1 MEILRMNIIKINK
14 ILNIILVIAVVYA
27 VVTFVGQQS
36 KLNSYNKDIA
46 YYTAQI
52 EELKEKKEE
61 LIATQE
67 NVNSPE
73 YIEQIAREELDM
85 YLPNETVYI
94 DVSK

>member
-1 MEILRMNIIKINK
+1 MNILKINK
-14 ILNIILVIAVVYA
+14 LLNLILIFMVVYA
-27 VVTFVGQQS
+27 LINFIGQQS

-46 YYTAQI
+46 SYTAQI

-61 LIATQE
+61 LLETQS

>member
-1 MEILRMNIIKINK
+1 MNILKINK
-14 ILNIILVIAVVYA
+14 MLNLILIVMAIYA
-27 VVTFVGQQS
+27 LITFIGQQS
-36 KLNSYNKDIA
+36 KLNSYNKDIVS
-46 YYTAQI
+46 YTTQI

-61 LIATQE
+61 LLATQE

>member
-1 MEILRMNIIKINK
+1 MNVLKINK
-14 ILNIILVIAVVYA
+14 LLNLILIFMVVYA
-27 VVTFVGQQS
+27 LINFIGQQS

-46 YYTAQI
+46 SYTAQI

-61 LIATQE
+61 LLETQS

>member
-1 MEILRMNIIKINK
+1 MNILKINK
-14 ILNIILVIAVVYA
+14 LLNLILIFMLAYTLI
-27 VVTFVGQQS
+27 TFVGQQS

-46 YYTAQI
+46 SYTSQI

-61 LIATQE
+61 LLATQE

>member
-1 MEILRMNIIKINK
+1 MNVLKINK
-14 ILNIILVIAVVYA
+14 LLNLILIFMVVYA
-27 VVTFVGQQS
+27 LINFIGQQS

-46 YYTAQI
+46 SYTAQI
-52 EELKEKKEE
+52 KELKEKKEE
-61 LIATQE
+61 LLETQS

>member
-1 MEILRMNIIKINK
+1 MNIFKINK
-14 ILNIILVIAVVYA
+14 LLNLILVIAAIYA
-27 VVTFVGQQS
+27 AVSFVGQQS
-36 KLNSYNKDIA
+36 KLNSYNKDISN
-46 YYTAQI
+46 YSAQI
-52 EELKEKKEE
+52 TELEEKKKE
-61 LIATQE
+61 LLATQE

>member
-1 MEILRMNIIKINK
+1 MMNILKINK
-14 ILNIILVIAVVYA
+14 FLNLILIITTIYA
-27 VVTFVGQQS
+27 VITFINQQS
-36 KLNSYNKDIA
+36 KLNSYNTDIS
-46 YYTAQI
+46 YYTTQI
-52 EELKEKKEE
+52 KELEEKKNE
-61 LIATQE
+61 LLATQE

>member
-1 MEILRMNIIKINK
+1 MNIIKINK

>member
-1 MEILRMNIIKINK
+1 MMNILKINK
-14 ILNIILVIAVVYA
+14 LLNLILIFMFAYTLI
-27 VVTFVGQQS
+27 TFIGQQS

-46 YYTAQI
+46 SYTSQI

-61 LIATQE
+61 LLATQE

>member
-1 MEILRMNIIKINK
+1 MNILKINK
-14 ILNIILVIAVVYA
+14 LLNLILIFMLAYTLI
-27 VVTFVGQQS
+27 TFIGQQS

-46 YYTAQI
+46 SYTSQI

-61 LIATQE
+61 LLATQE

>member
-1 MEILRMNIIKINK
+1 MNIFKINK
-14 ILNIILVIAVVYA
+14 LLNLILIFMLVYVLI
-27 VVTFVGQQS
+27 TFIGQQS

-46 YYTAQI
+46 SYTSQI

-61 LIATQE
+61 LLITQE

>member
-1 MEILRMNIIKINK
+1 MNIFKINK
-14 ILNIILVIAVVYA
+14 LLNLILISMLVYA
-27 VVTFVGQQS
+27 SITFIGQQS
-36 KLNSYNKDIA
+36 KLNSFNKDIKH
-46 YYTAQI
+46 YSSQI

-61 LIATQE
+61 LLSTQE

-94 DVSK
+94 DASK

>member
-1 MEILRMNIIKINK
+1 MNIFKINK
-14 ILNIILVIAVVYA
+14 LLNLILILAAIYA
-27 VVTFVGQQS
+27 VVTFIGQQS
-36 KLNSYNKDIA
+36 KLNSYNKDISH
-46 YYTAQI
+46 YTAQI
-52 EELKEKKEE
+52 SELEEKKEE
-61 LIATQE
+61 LLATQE

>member
-1 MEILRMNIIKINK
+1 MNIFKINK
-14 ILNIILVIAVVYA
+14 LLNLILIFMLVYA
-27 VVTFVGQQS
+27 LITFIGQQS

-46 YYTAQI
+46 SYTSQI

-61 LIATQE
+61 LLITQE